1 MTGNEQTSYIFAKC
15 KGERAHTISQIER
28 IPNVESATPVTG
40 RFDLVI
46 KLRTNERTKAFTAME
61 KIRNVPSITNNQ
73 TTISFE
79 SIINSSNPADSKSPL
94 AFALLKVRGS
104 FDTILGKLKTIPNFA
119 EAHVI
124 PGAFDIFAA
133 FRADR
138 SEDLLEKSVEKIGSI
153 DGITASETLISY
165 SLPGRSA
172 RVYTRTSELSRNL
185 LFFFRPRPG
194 NTLAECP
201 ARPLLVADVP
211 AHENLAGCA
220 GNGELTWSHCLWC
233 GIELDRTSF

>member
-46 KLRTNERTKAFTAME
+46 KLRTNEPTKAFTAVE
-61 KIRNVPSITNNQ
+61 EIRNVPSITNTQ

-79 SIINSSNPADSKSPL
+79 SIINTSNPADSKSPL

-104 FDTILGKLKTIPNFA
+104 FDTILRKLRTIPNFA

-124 PGAFDIFAA
+124 PGAFDILAA
-133 FRADR
+133 FRADS
-138 SEDLLEKSVEKIGSI
+138 SEELLEKSVEKIGSI
-153 DGITASETLISY
+153 NGITASETLISY
-165 SLPGRSA
+165 SLPGRSE
-172 RVYTRTSELSRNL
+172 R
-185 LFFFRPRPG
+185 F
-194 NTLAECP
+194 
-201 ARPLLVADVP
+201 
-211 AHENLAGCA
+211 
-220 GNGELTWSHCLWC
+220 
-233 GIELDRTSF
+233 